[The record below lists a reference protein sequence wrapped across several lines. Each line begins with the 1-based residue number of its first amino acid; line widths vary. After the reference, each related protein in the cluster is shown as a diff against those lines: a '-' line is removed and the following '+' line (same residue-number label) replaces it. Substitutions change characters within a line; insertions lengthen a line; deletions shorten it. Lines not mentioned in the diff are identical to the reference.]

1 MNGQNTVAGLVLAGG
16 RARRM
21 DGRDK
26 GLLPFRGLPLAAYGL
41 AALQPLVG
49 ATWISANRNRDAYRQ
64 LGYPVIADA
73 NTDFDGPLAGIL
85 AGMRACDS
93 EILLILPC
101 DTPLIETADLQ
112 RLLTAL
118 SDEPAIAAAHDGE
131 RWHPTVAALRTHLA
145 ADLQAYLDRGERKLQ
160 LWFAEH
166 NPVLVDFSD
175 RPGIFAN
182 VNTALDLAE
191 LDRHT

>member
-41 AALQPLVG
+41 AALQPLVS
-49 ATWISANRNRDAYRQ
+49 ATWISANRHHDAYRQ
-64 LGYPVIADA
+64 LGHPVIADA
-73 NTDFDGPLAGIL
+73 NRDFDGPLAGIL
-85 AGMRACDS
+85 AGMRACNSD
-93 EILLILPC
+93 ILLIVPC

-112 RLLTAL
+112 RLLAAL
-118 SDEPAIAAAHDGE
+118 TIARPVAAAHDGE

-145 ADLQAYLDRGERKLQ
+145 GDLQAYLDRGERKLQ
-160 LWFAEH
+160 GWFAAH
-166 NPVLVDFSD
+166 DPVRVDFSD

-182 VNTALDLAE
+182 VNTASDLAE
-191 LDRHT
+191 LARHA